1 MQELT
6 EEPRMGEKATGR
18 YVEISLTGEQA
29 RVFIPNPLPPTL
41 SPSAGVRKRL
51 DEALHALGGLYAA
64 TPFFPDRDLLLYL
77 YVRKEALLSSQI
89 EGTQSSL
96 SDLLLYE
103 HEATPGVPLDDVEE
117 VSSYVA
123 ALNHGVQRIR
133 EGMPLSKRLLRE
145 IHGILLSTGRG
156 SNMTPGEFRRIQNW
170 VGGTS
175 PSRAAHV
182 PPPPEDVEACM
193 DGLER
198 YLHSPE
204 AEAEP
209 LLAAAYAHVQFETIH
224 PFLDGNGRV
233 GRLLIALILTNA
245 GLLSEPIL
253 YLSLYFKSHRDEYY
267 RLLNGVRAESGW
279 EPWLEFFA
287 TATRDCARQAV
298 DSAHRVSDLI
308 QADRAR
314 IASLGRAMPK
324 ALAIYELFRTRLT
337 RTIAQVSEE
346 TGLAPN
352 TVASAITDLEGLGIL
367 RELTGKKR
375 DRVYAYAP
383 LLAVMEEGT
392 EPL

>member
-1 MQELT
+1 MS
-6 EEPRMGEKATGR
+6 EPAIGR
-18 YVEISLTGEQA
+18 YVGISMTGETA
-29 RVFIPNPLPPTL
+29 RAFVPYPLPPAL
-41 SPSAGVRKRL
+41 SPSAGLRRRL
-51 DEALHALGGLYAA
+51 DEALHALGGLDAA

-103 HEATPGVPLDDVEE
+103 HDAVPGVPLDDVEE

-123 ALNHGVQRIR
+123 ALNHGVQRMR
-133 EGMPLSKRLLRE
+133 GGMPLSKRLLRE
-145 IHGILLSTGRG
+145 IHGILLATGRG
-156 SNMTPGEFRRIQNW
+156 SDMMPGEFRRVQNW
-170 VGGTS
+170 IGGAS
-175 PSRAAHV
+175 PARAAHV

-193 DGLER
+193 DELER

-204 AEAEP
+204 AQAEP

-233 GRLLIALILTNA
+233 GRLLITLILTNA
-245 GLLSEPIL
+245 GLLSDPIL

-267 RLLNGVRAESGW
+267 RLLNGVRSDSGW

-298 DSAHRVSDLI
+298 ETAHRISGLI
-308 QADRAR
+308 RADQAR
-314 IASLGRAMPK
+314 IATLGRSMPK
-324 ALAIYELFRTRLT
+324 ALAIYELFRTYLT
-337 RTIAQVSEE
+337 RTIAQVSAA
-346 TGLAPN
+346 TNLAPN
-352 TVASAITDLEGLGIL
+352 TVASAIAELEGLGIL

-383 LLAVMEEGT
+383 LLAVLAEGT